1 MTPRP
6 PFTSLPSV
14 SPPRLHAPLWRGLLA
29 AFACLP
35 GLLHPAVSNGQAF
48 NLGVRVDLPMG
59 TYPASVAV
67 ADMNGDGT
75 PDLVSTNSQDSNLS
89 IQLGLG
95 GGAYAPRVNFAT
107 GGNPLFLVVADFNRD
122 GRPDVAT
129 SNFDSGNLS
138 ILLGNGAGGLGPK
151 VDIVAEFRPRMIVV
165 ADMNGDNLLDLVVP
179 NYGAG
184 NLSVFLGNGSGG
196 FAPRTNYSSFNN
208 PTCATTPDLNG
219 DGRPDLVVTNF
230 GSTTIS
236 VLLANGSG
244 GFGAKTD
251 YTVGSG
257 SSTPHWVT
265 NGDLNNDGFDD
276 VAVADYGTNQFSILL
291 GNGTGS
297 LGPKT
302 DFATG
307 TGPISIALADMNAD
321 GFADMVTAL
330 ASGSV
335 SVNAG
340 NGSGGF
346 GSATTVAVGSGPYQA
361 TVADL
366 NGDGRLDIVVPNQT
380 GNSLSLL
387 FGNGPGGFAPAVE
400 YGLGSVNAY
409 DLKIA
414 DMTRDGNRDVV
425 CANFWS
431 SSMSLLRGDG
441 HGELA
446 SQIDNLTGTTP
457 QRVAIGDLNVDGNL
471 DAVIINDPDAT
482 LSVLL
487 GNGGGVFTKTNIT
500 LPKRAFA
507 LDVGDVNHDGKLD
520 IVTAN
525 GGANSVSTLLG
536 NGLGGFGGPIESA
549 AGSFVN
555 DVAIADMDH
564 TLWTDVVVVN
574 GLGLVSIVHGAGGG
588 GFNSITSF
596 PCGSSPNWVSIA
608 DLNGDGYADV
618 AVNNYGATSASVLMN
633 NGAGSLGA
641 PITLACGDLP
651 NAVTMGDVNGDGRP
665 DVVIPGSNSNILTL
679 YYGNGAGGFGP
690 RIDIPTGSIPW
701 VVAIGDLTND
711 NRPDLAVS
719 CRGFS
724 RVDVHLSFARTR
736 VTLAASPSP
745 AVLGAPMVLSA
756 SVSVAAPGSGTPT
769 GTVRFFD
776 GTTLLGSAPVSGGT
790 TAMLFTPAARLGNRT
805 LTAVY
810 SGDGTFFPSTS
821 APQTQ
826 RVFASAAAQIN
837 GIVDIPNDQG
847 YQVRMTFNASPFDYL
862 ASPTPIANY
871 LLYRKIDTAPL
882 ALNGPAAAAAVAVA
896 PREAAPSA
904 VELAGWD
911 FLMTIPATADQVYEA
926 VVPTLIN
933 GAGNLSTF
941 FVRATL
947 ATPGLYYDSPQAQ
960 GYSLDNL
967 PPGPPT
973 PFLAAYSGGAT
984 HLHWGANLESDL
996 AGYKIYKGSSPGF
1009 VPGPGNLVAT
1019 APDTG
1024 FADAGI
1030 AGSYYKI
1037 SATDVNG
1044 NESSYTLLTP
1054 QGTLDAGNGG
1064 PPRFALEGARPNPAR
1079 GNRLNLWFSLPS
1091 SDAARLELMDVS
1103 GRRVADREVGSLGAG
1118 QHLVDL
1124 AEGRTLPA
1132 GIYLVRLTQGT
1143 NTRVGRVAVVE

>member
-1 MTPRP
+1 MTRRP
-6 PFTSLPSV
+6 LSTRLPSV
-14 SPPRLHAPLWRGLLA
+14 TPPRPQTHLWRGLVTA
-29 AFACLP
+29 CACLP
-35 GLLHPAVSNGQAF
+35 GLVYPAVSSGQAF
-48 NLGVRVDLPMG
+48 NLGVRVDLAMG
-59 TYPASVAV
+59 TYPAFVAV

-75 PDLVSTNSQDSNLS
+75 PDLVSTNSQDHNLS

-95 GGAYAPRVNFAT
+95 GGSYAPRVNYAT
-107 GGNPLFLVVADFNRD
+107 GGNPLCVVVADFNRD

-129 SNFDSGNLS
+129 SNFDAGTLS
-138 ILLGNGAGGLGPK
+138 IFLGNGAGGLGPR
-151 VDIVAEFRPRMIVV
+151 VDLTAEFRPRSIAV

-196 FAPRTNYSSFNN
+196 FAPRTNYGSFSGA
-208 PTCATTPDLNG
+208 TCIATPDLNG
-219 DGRPDLVVTNF
+219 DGRPDAVMTNNL
-230 GSTTIS
+230 GTTIS
-236 VLLANGSG
+236 VLLANPGG
-244 GFGAKTD
+244 GFGAQTN
-251 YTVGSG
+251 YSTGGGSN
-257 SSTPHWVT
+257 PHWVT
-265 NGDLNNDGFDD
+265 SGDLNNDGFDD
-276 VAVADYGTNQFSILL
+276 VAVADYATSQFSIFL
-291 GNGTGS
+291 GDGTGA
-297 LGPKT
+297 LLPRT
-302 DFATG
+302 DFAAG
-307 TGPISIALADMNAD
+307 GNPISIALVDMNAD
-321 GFADMVTAL
+321 GIADVVTAL
-330 ASGSV
+330 AAGLV
-335 SVNAG
+335 SVHAG

-346 GSATTVAVGSGPYQA
+346 GAGTTVAVGSGPYIA

-366 NGDGRLDIVVPNQT
+366 NGDGRLDIVTPNLT
-380 GNSLSLL
+380 SNSLSVLL
-387 FGNGPGGFAPAVE
+387 RGGTSDFAPAVE
-400 YGLGSVNAY
+400 FAIGTVNAY

-425 CANFWS
+425 AANFWS

-441 HGELA
+441 HGALA
-446 SQIDNLTGTTP
+446 PQVDNVTGTTP

-471 DAVIINDPDAT
+471 DAVVINDPDAT

-507 LDVGDVNHDGKLD
+507 LDVGDVNHDGKPD
-520 IVTAN
+520 IVVAN
-525 GGANSVSTLLG
+525 GAAHSISTLLG

-564 TLWTDVVVVN
+564 SYWTDVVVAN
-574 GLGLVSIVHGAGGG
+574 GLGNVSIVHGVGGG
-588 GFNSITSF
+588 VFNTITSF
-596 PCGSSPNWVSIA
+596 PCGASPNWVSIA

-618 AVNNYGATSASVLMN
+618 AVNNYSALSASVLMN

-641 PITLACGDLP
+641 PIILACGDLP

-690 RIDIPTGSIPW
+690 RIDLPTGSIPW

-711 NRPDLAVS
+711 NRADLAVS

-724 RVDVHLSFARTR
+724 RVDAHLSFTRTR
-736 VTLAASPSP
+736 VTLAVNPSP
-745 AVLGAPMVLSA
+745 AVFGAPMVLTA
-756 SVSVAAPGSGTPT
+756 NVSVTAPGSGTPT

-790 TAMLFTPAARLGNRT
+790 TAMLFTTAARLGNRT

-821 APQTQ
+821 APQVQ
-826 RVFASAAAQIN
+826 RVFASAAAQIT

-847 YQVRMTFNASPFDYL
+847 YQVRMTFNASPFDFIG
-862 ASPTPIANY
+862 SPTPIANY
-871 LLYRKIDTAPL
+871 LLYRKIDTAPM
-882 ALNGPAAAAAVAVA
+882 ALTASLAAVAIA
-896 PREAAPSA
+896 PDAATPSA

-911 FLMTIPATADQVYEA
+911 FLMTIPATADKVYEA

-933 GAGNLSTF
+933 GVGNLSTF

-947 ATPGLYYDSPQAQ
+947 STPGLFYDSPQAQ

-973 PFLAAYSGGAT
+973 PFLAAYQSGAT

-996 AGYKIYKGSSPGF
+996 ASYKIYKGSSAGF
-1009 VPGPGNLVAT
+1009 VPGPGNLIAT
-1019 APDTG
+1019 DPDTG
-1024 FADAGI
+1024 FADVGS

-1044 NESSYTLLTP
+1044 NESGYTLLTP
-1054 QGTLDAGNGG
+1054 QGTTDAGGG
-1064 PPRFALEGARPNPAR
+1064 GVARFALDGARPNPAR
-1079 GNRLNLWFSLPS
+1079 GDRLNVWFSLPS
-1091 SDAARLELMDVS
+1091 ANAARLELLDVS
-1103 GRRVADREVGSLGAG
+1103 GRRVAYREVGALGAG
-1118 QHLVDL
+1118 QHLADL
-1124 AEGRTLPA
+1124 SEGRKLPA
-1132 GIYLVRLTQGT
+1132 GVYLVRLTQGP
-1143 NTRVGRVAVVE
+1143 NSRVARVAVVE